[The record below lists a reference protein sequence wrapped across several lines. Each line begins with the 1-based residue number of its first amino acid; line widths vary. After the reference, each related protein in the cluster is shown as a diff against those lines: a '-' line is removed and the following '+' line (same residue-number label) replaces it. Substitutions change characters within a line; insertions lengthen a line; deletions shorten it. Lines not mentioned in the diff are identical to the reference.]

1 MQALQFYGA
10 RDVRLEDIDEP
21 AIEPGK
27 VKVEVE
33 WCGICGT
40 DVHEYLAGPI
50 VIPTADNPHPIT
62 GEHLPLTMGHE
73 FAGRVESVGDGV
85 AGFEPGQPVAI
96 EPLIYCHECPACL
109 AGKYNL
115 CSRFGA
121 IGLHGWGGAYSR
133 YVVVPPNMV
142 HPLPDGMSTAAGA
155 VAEPIAVGWHAVQRA
170 AFRLGE
176 SALVVG
182 AGPIGLSTQL
192 VLQTA
197 GVGFLAM
204 SVRRPGAR
212 SDMAAKF
219 GADAVI
225 DASATDPV
233 QEVKE
238 LTGGVGVDVVFET
251 AGTQQS
257 LDTAL
262 SAVRR
267 GGRVISMAIWEE
279 TPRVDCNAL
288 LADEVT
294 LIGSQ
299 AYANEYPA
307 VLKAIADGRIRHV
320 EDMITKRVGL
330 SDIVAGGFEELVQ
343 NKNDHVKI
351 VVSP

>member
-1 MQALQFYGA
+1 MQALQFYDA
-10 RDVRLEDIDEP
+10 RDIRLEEVDEP
-21 AIEPGK
+21 EIEVGK

-50 VIPTADNPHPIT
+50 VIPTAENPHPIT

-73 FAGRVESVGDGV
+73 FAGRVAEVGDQV
-85 AGFEPGQPVAI
+85 LGFEVGQPVAV

-109 AGKYNL
+109 AGTYNL
-115 CSRFGA
+115 CARFGA

-133 YVVVPPNMV
+133 FVVVPPNMV
-142 HPLPDGMSTAAGA
+142 HPLPEGMTTAAGA
-155 VAEPIAVGWHAVQRA
+155 VAEPIAVGWHATQRA
-170 AFRLGE
+170 NFRLGE

-182 AGPIGLSTQL
+182 AGPIGLGTQL

-204 SVRRPGAR
+204 SVRRTGAR
-212 SDMAAKF
+212 SEMAQKF

-233 QEVKE
+233 AEIKE

-257 LDTAL
+257 MDTAL

-267 GGRVISMAIWEE
+267 GGRVISLAIWED
-279 TPRVDCNAL
+279 TPRIDCNAL

-307 VLKAIADGRIRHV
+307 VLKAIADGRIQHV
-320 EDMITKRVGL
+320 EDMITRRVEL
-330 SDIVAGGFEELVQ
+330 ANIVADGFEELVE